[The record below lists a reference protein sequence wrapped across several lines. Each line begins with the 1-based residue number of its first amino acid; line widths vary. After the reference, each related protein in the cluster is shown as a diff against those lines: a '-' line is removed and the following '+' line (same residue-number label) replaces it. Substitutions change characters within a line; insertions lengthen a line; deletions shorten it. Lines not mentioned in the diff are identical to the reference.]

1 MNNYAKACVN
11 LGQMQAHIEAMES
24 LPYRALTEEQLDQ
37 YLTTARA
44 LLRSANYLVEAL
56 SSVEVV

>member
-1 MNNYAKACVN
+1 MSHAKACVN
-11 LGQMQAHIEAMES
+11 LGQIEAHMEVLES
-24 LPYRALTEEQLDQ
+24 LPYKALTEDQLDQ

-56 SSVEVV
+56 SAVEVV